1 MIRHT
6 PSCGES
12 RSLKTTVR
20 EMRDVATMFLELN
33 ELSRAM
39 RTGSDERES
48 TKRVLRFQLRTLI
61 DLAAELDLE
70 LGGGA

>member
-1 MIRHT
+1 MVRCSST
-6 PSCGES
+6 CGES

-20 EMRDVATMFLELN
+20 EMRDVSTMFLELN
-33 ELSRAM
+33 ELSRSM
-39 RTGSDERES
+39 RTGSDEREA

>member
-1 MIRHT
+1 MIRYS

-12 RSLKTTVR
+12 RSVKTTVR

-33 ELSRAM
+33 ELSRSM
-39 RTGSDERES
+39 RTGSEERES
-48 TKRVLRFQLRTLI
+48 TKRVLRFQIRTLV

>member
-1 MIRHT
+1 MVRYSST
-6 PSCGES
+6 CGES

-20 EMRDVATMFLELN
+20 EMRDVSTMFLELN
-33 ELSRAM
+33 ELSRSM
-39 RTGSDERES
+39 RTGSDEREA